1 MITGFY
7 TSAGGAVTQGIRHG
21 VVANNLANVDTVGF
35 RRDVTVISTL
45 PPEGERAGLP
55 LLERSRFFESLGG
68 GALPTTT
75 HTVHEPG
82 KVRQTGRSLD
92 VAITGSGFFRVR
104 RADGSLAYTRAGNFH
119 LAPDGRL
126 LTADGQAEVLGQG
139 RTAIQLPDENVQIGR
154 DGTLRRDGVELG
166 RLGLVRFA
174 EPSRLEKV
182 GENLFVAGAWA
193 EAEGGVG
200 AGEVEVQQGQLEIS
214 GANAMESMVAMIE
227 ALRAYEANMSFI
239 RIQDQTL
246 ARAVADLGRLS

>member
-35 RRDVTVISTL
+35 RRDVTVISTV

-55 LLERSRFFESLGG
+55 LLERSRLFESLGG

-82 KVRQTGRSLD
+82 KMRQTGRPLD
-92 VAITGSGFFRVR
+92 VAIAGAGFFRVR
-104 RADGSLAYTRAGNFH
+104 RANGSLAYTRAGNFR

-126 LTADGQAEVLGQG
+126 LTADGLSEVLGDG
-139 RTAIQLPDENVQIGR
+139 GSAIQLPDENVQIGR
-154 DGTLRRDGVELG
+154 DGAIRRDGAELG

-182 GENLFVAGAWA
+182 GENLFVAGAR
-193 EAEGGVG
+193 AEGGIG